1 MNKIKK
7 LLAASLVVLC
17 LCGCGD
23 KKAESEVSPQTSAS
37 EASGASEALSES
49 SRIENEGTDL
59 KEVFSKISESV
70 ELPSMNEFNDK
81 LLQRYYGI
89 DPLTVA
95 DYAGGID
102 NSGVGQDEILLVKVS
117 DESQVE
123 SVRESFQTRYDQKLR
138 EQENYNAEEAEKI
151 RKCEVRVQGLYVTL
165 IISDDAVRINE
176 IVNEYIG

>member
-95 DYAGGID
+95 DYAGGTRSFSLRFPTNHRLNLSENHFRRDTTRSLGNRRITTPKKPKRSE
-102 NSGVGQDEILLVKVS
+102 N
-117 DESQVE
+117 
-123 SVRESFQTRYDQKLR
+123 VRFGFRGYMSR
-138 EQENYNAEEAEKI
+138 
-151 RKCEVRVQGLYVTL
+151 
-165 IISDDAVRINE
+165 
-176 IVNEYIG
+176 